1 MRCHGY
7 GTQILITLRGGGI
20 TEWVLFQLL
29 LLLLLLLSVRS
40 GGHAIDRWMG
50 LPPSLLPLS
59 SLSSTL
65 CPCLMDDADKF
76 GFAPHFLSRYV
87 SSFVAV
93 DKKEGKK
100 EERPKYKCFHAKIE
114 MKNALVRSVSRHRQS
129 H

>member
-20 TEWVLFQLL
+20 TEWVLFH
-29 LLLLLLLSVRS
+29 LLLLLLSVRS
-40 GGHAIDRWMG
+40 GGHAIDRWTG
-50 LPPSLLPLS
+50 LPPS
-59 SLSSTL
+59 SLSYTL